1 MINFKILFIFF
12 MFIYYIMSS
21 NIVYH
26 TADVEATQD
35 FYVEYNNVDFILA
48 VGPGRSLVQN
58 SVRLIGDVRI
68 LDENGAI
75 PDNSGGEGFIG
86 FNHRI
91 GCHSFI
97 ESCQTTFSGLQGGI
111 KENIQ
116 NYARWVYMSSTATL
130 ADTDYNSAALQCEHR
145 APNQVT
151 SQAYAGGCLTR
162 GTTPIQTDLDFSVR
176 PLCILNRM
184 EGDHLPFEKSGDIR
198 LTFNLAR
205 NIAAL
210 QGVKAGNGAAYQL
223 RNLRLSYNSVP
234 TVGTWSDTAT
244 SMRSVYNIKST
255 LLSGSANVAAQVP
268 AVCDAVSCSFQR
280 QSDENVNVVSNLK
293 CNVLPG
299 IRNLQFQ
306 FNNSTSQYVT
316 YEMNDNN
323 EMLHRYLDSF
333 SHTGYNQ
340 TYLANFRDNQSFGVG
355 LEFKGFIDL
364 TQQQFGIQITS
375 DITNADPYN
384 LYSYF
389 HSLIRV

>member
-1 MINFKILFIFF
+1 
-12 MFIYYIMSS
+12 MSS

-68 LDENGAI
+68 LDTSGAI
-75 PDNSGGEGFIG
+75 PDDDVSLG

-91 GCHSFI
+91 GTHAMI

-130 ADTDYNSAALQCEHR
+130 ADTDYNTASLQCELR
-145 APNQVT
+145 APNQKI
-151 SQAYAGGCLTR
+151 SERYAEGNLTR
-162 GTTPIQTDLDFSVR
+162 GSVPIQTDLDFSLR

-210 QGVKAGNGAAYQL
+210 EGVDAGNQAQYQL

-255 LLSGSANVAAQVP
+255 LLSGSANISAQVP

-293 CNVLPG
+293 CNILPN

-306 FNNSTSQYVT
+306 FNNSTSQYIT

-340 TYLANFRDNQSFGVG
+340 VYLANFRDNQSFGVG
-355 LEFKGFIDL
+355 LEFNGFIDL
-364 TQQQFGIQITS
+364 SQQTFGIQVSS
-375 DITNADPYN
+375 DITNTDPYN
-384 LYSYF
+384 MYNYF

>member
-1 MINFKILFIFF
+1 
-12 MFIYYIMSS
+12 MSS

-68 LDENGAI
+68 LDTAGAI
-75 PDNSGGEGFIG
+75 PDDDVSLG

-91 GCHSFI
+91 GTHAMI

-130 ADTDYNSAALQCEHR
+130 ADTDYNTASLQCELR
-145 APNQVT
+145 APNQKI
-151 SQAYAGGCLTR
+151 SERYAEGNLTR
-162 GTTPIQTDLDFSVR
+162 GSVPIQTDLDFSLR

-210 QGVKAGNGAAYQL
+210 EGVDAGNQAQYQL

-255 LLSGSANVAAQVP
+255 LLSGSANISAQVP

-293 CNVLPG
+293 CNILPN

-306 FNNSTSQYVT
+306 FNNSTSQYIT

-340 TYLANFRDNQSFGVG
+340 VYLANFRDNQSFGVG
-355 LEFKGFIDL
+355 LEFNGFIDL
-364 TQQQFGIQITS
+364 SQQTFGIQVSS
-375 DITNADPYN
+375 DITNTDPYN
-384 LYSYF
+384 MYNYF

>member
-1 MINFKILFIFF
+1 
-12 MFIYYIMSS
+12 MSS

-68 LDENGAI
+68 LDSAGDI
-75 PDNSGGEGFIG
+75 PDDNNSIG

-91 GCHSFI
+91 GTHAMI

-130 ADTDYNSAALQCEHR
+130 ADTDYNTASLQCELR
-145 APNQVT
+145 APNQKI
-151 SQAYAGGCLTR
+151 SERYAEGSVTR
-162 GTTPIQTDLDFSVR
+162 GAVPIQTDLDFSLR

-210 QGVKAGNGAAYQL
+210 EGVDAGNSAQYQL

-255 LLSGSANVAAQVP
+255 LLSGSANISAQVP

-293 CNVLPG
+293 CNMLPN

-306 FNNSTSQYVT
+306 FNNSTSQYIT

-340 TYLANFRDNQSFGVG
+340 VYLANFRDNQSFGVG
-355 LEFKGFIDL
+355 LEFNGFIDL
-364 TQQQFGIQITS
+364 SQQTFGIQVSS
-375 DITNADPYN
+375 DITNTDPYN
-384 LYSYF
+384 MYNYF